1 MRSVASACGLA
12 TLNWKVIPVAVT
24 RAVTTPLFWSMAV
37 MPQQGAGVPVPGF
50 WAPTEIAAENIAIA
64 STKIEVRFIQHS
76 PSGCSEPRGTY
87 SHF

>member
-1 MRSVASACGLA
+1 
-12 TLNWKVIPVAVT
+12 
-24 RAVTTPLFWSMAV
+24 MAV